1 MRRFFI
7 GKKKSA
13 DLPTNCREN
22 RPIGKI
28 GRFFSNFTEKKKKKN
43 GQNTKKKTADQI
55 AH

>member
-7 GKKKSA
+7 GKKSA

-28 GRFFSNFTEKKKKKN
+28 GRFFSNFTEKKKRPKYR
-43 GQNTKKKTADQI
+43 KTADQI